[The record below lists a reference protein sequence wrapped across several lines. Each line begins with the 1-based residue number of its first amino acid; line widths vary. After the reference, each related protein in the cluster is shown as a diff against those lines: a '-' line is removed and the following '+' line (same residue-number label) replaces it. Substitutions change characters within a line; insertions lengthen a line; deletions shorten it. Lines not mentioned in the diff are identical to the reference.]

1 MADNHDEIIEHYNRF
16 HAAVYGPEGALDRK
30 TRHLICLGA
39 ALGANCEAC
48 TKYSLGVLHELQVS
62 DAEIDEAISVAI
74 TVGASSA
81 RLLAKK
87 VRAEN
92 PPETAGSSESSAKKS
107 DDKSTGCRCCT

>member
-1 MADNHDEIIEHYNRF
+1 MSNAQDVIEHYNRF
-16 HAAVYGPEGALDRK
+16 HSAVYGPEGALDRK

-39 ALGANCEAC
+39 ALGASCEPC
-48 TKYSLGVLHELQVS
+48 TKYALGVLRELQTS
-62 DAEIDEAISVAI
+62 DAEIDEAIEVAM

-92 PPETAGSSESSAKKS
+92 A
-107 DDKSTGCRCCT
+107 

>member
-1 MADNHDEIIEHYNRF
+1 MADNHDVIEHYNSF

-39 ALGANCEAC
+39 ALGASCEPC
-48 TKYSLGVLHELQVS
+48 TKYALGVLRELQAS
-62 DAEIDEAISVAI
+62 DAEIDEAISVAM
-74 TVGASSA
+74 TVGASRA

-92 PPETAGSSESSAKKS
+92 S
-107 DDKSTGCRCCT
+107 

>member
-1 MADNHDEIIEHYNRF
+1 MSNAHDVIEHYNRF
-16 HAAVYGPEGALDRK
+16 HSAVYGPEGALDRK

-39 ALGANCEAC
+39 ALGASCEPC
-48 TKYSLGVLHELQVS
+48 TKYALGVLRELQTS
-62 DAEIDEAISVAI
+62 DAEIDEAIEVAM

-92 PPETAGSSESSAKKS
+92 A
-107 DDKSTGCRCCT
+107 

>member
-1 MADNHDEIIEHYNRF
+1 MADDHDVIEHYNRF

-39 ALGANCEAC
+39 ALGASCEPC
-48 TKYSLGVLHELQVS
+48 TKYALGVLWELQVS
-62 DAEIDEAISVAI
+62 DAEIDEAISVAM

-92 PPETAGSSESSAKKS
+92 A
-107 DDKSTGCRCCT
+107 

>member
-1 MADNHDEIIEHYNRF
+1 MSNAHDVIEHCNRF
-16 HAAVYGPEGALDRK
+16 HSAVYGPEGALDRK

-39 ALGANCEAC
+39 ALGASCEPC
-48 TKYSLGVLHELQVS
+48 TKYVLGVLRELQTS
-62 DAEIDEAISVAI
+62 DAEIDEAIEVAM

-92 PPETAGSSESSAKKS
+92 A
-107 DDKSTGCRCCT
+107 

>member
-1 MADNHDEIIEHYNRF
+1 MDYNDHVIQHYNRF
-16 HAAVYGPEGALDRK
+16 HSAVYGPDGALDRK

-39 ALGANCEAC
+39 ALGASCEPC
-48 TKYSLGVLHELQVS
+48 TKYALGVLRELGAS
-62 DAEIDEAISVAI
+62 DAEVDEAIAVAM

-92 PPETAGSSESSAKKS
+92 P
-107 DDKSTGCRCCT
+107 

>member
-1 MADNHDEIIEHYNRF
+1 MSNEHDVIEHYNRF
-16 HAAVYGPEGALDRK
+16 HAAVYGSEGALDRK

-39 ALGANCEAC
+39 ALGASCEPC
-48 TKYSLGVLHELQVS
+48 TKYALSVLRELQTS
-62 DAEIDEAISVAI
+62 DAEIDEAIEVAM

-92 PPETAGSSESSAKKS
+92 A
-107 DDKSTGCRCCT
+107 